1 MKITHNKIGQN
12 INLTDSTKLEK
23 ASEKNKTDGVKNQKN
38 VSTADALKDLGS
50 MSGSEA
56 SRVDLSQRSKDIRQI
71 KELATASPDVDQ
83 AKVEK
88 FRRLIDEGKYKV
100 DAKAVADKM
109 VDEQL
114 LSAGTSNE

>member
-12 INLTDSTKLEK
+12 LNLTDGTKLDK
-23 ASEKNKTDGVKNQKN
+23 ASEKNKTSAVKSQD
-38 VSTADALKDLGS
+38 TGAAGALKDLAN
-50 MSGSEA
+50 SEA
-56 SRVDLSQRSKDIRQI
+56 AQSTRVDLSERSQDIRQI
-71 KELATASPDVDQ
+71 RDLAKASPDIDQ

-88 FRRLIDEGKYKV
+88 FQKLIDAGKYKI

-114 LSAGTSNE
+114 MSAGTSND